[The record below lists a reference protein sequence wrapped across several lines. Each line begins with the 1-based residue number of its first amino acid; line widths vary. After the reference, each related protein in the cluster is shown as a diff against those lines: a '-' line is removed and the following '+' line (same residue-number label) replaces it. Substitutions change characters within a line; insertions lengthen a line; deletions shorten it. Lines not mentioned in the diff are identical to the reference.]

1 MVDFL
6 TRTAKDETAGLAV
19 TYTIVCTDDLC
30 PCDPRYDKVYSL
42 LVVGYC
48 GGEAQETTFVYD
60 ITRTYERAGEIA
72 ELLCR
77 NRVTPCTVYEVLDDV
92 L

>member
-6 TRTAKDETAGLAV
+6 TRTAKDERAGLV
-19 TYTIVCTDDLC
+19 ITYSILSTDDVC
-30 PCDPRYDKVYSL
+30 PRDPRYTKVYSL

-48 GGEAQETTFVYD
+48 GGEVQESVFVYD
-60 ITRTYERAGEIA
+60 ITRTDERAGEIA